1 MNTINKWDYAPDG
14 ATHHAVD
21 TDGRGFWYAEEPYF
35 DGEAWWPHQT
45 MTLGDDREYWKAAA
59 AHSLEARPVQGAVTM
74 REACES
80 ALAYF
85 IEQWKNVGSHPT
97 SQYADYVEDL
107 CSALGIDKSQLAPTH
122 PAPLEPVAVTDKVD
136 RNTPEE

>member
-1 MNTINKWDYAPDG
+1 MNTINKWDYAPSE

-21 TDGRGFWYAEEPYF
+21 SNGRGFWHAKEPIF
-35 DGEAWWPHQT
+35 EDGEWFGTVLWH
-45 MTLGDDREYWKAAA
+45 DREYWEAAA

-85 IEQWKNVGSHPT
+85 VEQWKNVGCHPT

-107 CSALGIDKSQLAPTH
+107 CSALGVDKSQFAPTR

-136 RNTPEE
+136 RDMPE